1 VAKPIK
7 FFGNKGLVRFN
18 AVCMATTPP
27 TKNEINDTIP
37 TDRMIKESTSL
48 MMRSFIT
55 LHREKRVNTLESIK
69 K

>member
-1 VAKPIK
+1 
-7 FFGNKGLVRFN
+7 
-18 AVCMATTPP
+18 MATTPP

-55 LHREKRVNTLESIK
+55 LQREKRVNTLESIK